1 MIKASVL
8 RLFNSLGYQVIR
20 SNTGYTPQELAVM
33 EKVKGFT
40 SSSPERM
47 TGLLNAIKY
56 LVINKIEG
64 DIVECGVWRGGSM
77 MAAAYALQELGD
89 TSRHIHLFDTY
100 EGMTPPTEKDVT
112 FTGEK
117 ADDILKHTPKREGPG
132 NTWCVASIED
142 VRQNMFS
149 TGYPQD
155 RIHFIKGR
163 VEDTIPASAPANI
176 ALLRLDTD
184 WYESTAHE
192 LTHLYPRLTPQG
204 VLILDDYGHWQG
216 ARRAV
221 DEYFA
226 AQKFYP
232 LLNRLDYTGR
242 LMIKPSNHK

>member
-20 SNTGYTPQELAVM
+20 STTGYSPQELAVM
-33 EKVKGFT
+33 AKVKGLT
-40 SSSPERM
+40 ASSPERI
-47 TGLLNAIKY
+47 TGLLNAVKY
-56 LVINKIEG
+56 LVLNKIDG

-77 MAAAYALQELGD
+77 MAAAFALQELGD
-89 TSRHIHLFDTY
+89 TSRHIYLFDTY
-100 EGMTPPTEKDVT
+100 EGMTTPTDKDVT

-117 ADDILKHTPKREGPG
+117 AEDILKNDAKKEGPD
-132 NTWCVASIED
+132 NTWCMASLDHVQE
-142 VRQNMFS
+142 NMFT
-149 TGYPQD
+149 TGYPRD
-155 RIHFIKGR
+155 KIHFIKGR
-163 VEDTIPASAPANI
+163 VEDTIPASAPAKI

-192 LTHLYPRLTPQG
+192 LKHLYPRLRQQG

-226 AQKFYP
+226 AQPFYP

-242 LMIKPSNHK
+242 LTIKSF